1 MTPVFHTDVMP
12 KVWSVGHGTSPVEEL
27 VAVLNEAGIKVLA
40 DVRSIPGSRRHPQ
53 FGRSALTASLAKAGI
68 EYVHLRGLGG
78 RRDAQPDSPHVAL
91 KVDAF
96 RGYADHMATRRV
108 RRGLRAPRGDSRAR
122 NATAFMCA
130 ETHWSKCHRRMLS
143 DRLTVDGW
151 SVVHLLA
158 PGKSE
163 PHRLWDVARV
173 VDGRLVYDGGA
184 MPLR

>member
-1 MTPVFHTDVMP
+1 MP
-12 KVWSVGHGTSPVEEL
+12 NVWSVGHGTRPIEEL
-27 VAVLNEAGIKVLA
+27 VAVLREAGINALA

-53 FGRSALTASLAKAGI
+53 FGQSALTASLVKAGI
-68 EYVHLRGLGG
+68 EYAHLRGLGG
-78 RRDAQPDSPHVAL
+78 RRDAVPASPHVAL

-96 RGYADHMATRRV
+96 RGYADHMASAEFAMDYKHLV
-108 RRGLRAPRGDSRAR
+108 ELARAKS
-122 NATAFMCA
+122 TAFMCA
-130 ETHWSKCHRRMLS
+130 EMLWSKCHRRMLS

-151 SVVHLLA
+151 SVVHLIS

-163 PHRLWDVARV
+163 THRLWQVARV